1 MKFTEFKIK
10 NFKGIENITINL
22 DKSPN
27 ANIYTLVGLNES
39 GKTTILDAINFFTPR
54 DKDIS
59 ALELPG
65 ATIKDY
71 NSLIPI
77 SRRDNFN
84 GTITIEV
91 TLKLDDIDL
100 QKINEFTVAKTPFRK
115 VRTREGTG
123 YTLKYYN
130 HYKYKDSKFTDLDSL
145 WSGFEGW
152 LKIDQR
158 KKYIRIKDELHSGA
172 NLELAGFCRKLIPS
186 ILYFPNFLFDF
197 PSKILLQTNEEPTAK
212 EKFYR
217 DLIQDI
223 LYSLENDT
231 NIETHLI
238 DRIKSGDAHDKKS
251 LDRLLQLMERK
262 VTEVVFKSWNK
273 IFKREIKDTKIAIN
287 YNTDAKGLSFLEFD
301 IEAQDGIYN
310 INERSLGFR
319 WFFTFLLFTQFRPFR
334 KDTPKNIIF
343 LFDEPASN
351 LHSSAQKQLLKSFEN
366 LGHDIKII
374 YTTHSHHLINPN
386 WLESTY
392 VVKNEGVELEAP
404 ESNSPKKTNI
414 LIEPYRDFVM
424 RHPHNTAYFQPI
436 LDVLDY
442 TPSNLESLRNC
453 VFLEGKNDYYTL
465 AYFNEVIHNNK
476 YKLNLA
482 PSTGS
487 GNLDTLISLY
497 IGWGKE
503 FLILLDSD
511 NEGHKQ
517 KNRYNEKFGKLSEQ
531 RTYTLQDIDPT
542 WVKKDL
548 EKLFDD
554 SEALKFQQTSYPDS
568 TDYNKILF
576 NRTFQESL
584 INKREFDFTQQTKD
598 NIEKILMFLSEK
610 INSLKNT

>member
-1 MKFTEFKIK
+1 M
-10 NFKGIENITINL
+10 NFKGIEDITLNL

-39 GKTTILDAINFFTPR
+39 GKTTILEAINFFNPS
-54 DKDIS
+54 DEGSS
-59 ALELPG
+59 ALDLPG

-84 GTITIEV
+84 DEITIQV
-91 TLKLDDIDL
+91 TLKLDVDDL
-100 QKINEFTVAKTPFRK
+100 QKINKFTAANTKFSK
-115 VRTREGTG
+115 VKKVD
-123 YTLKYYN
+123 TLKYYRN
-130 HYKYKDSKFTDLDSL
+130 YKFKDSKFTELDSR
-145 WSGFEGW
+145 WSGFVGR
-152 LKIDQR
+152 LKTGKNR
-158 KKYIRIKDELHSGA
+158 KYIPIRDDS
-172 NLELAGFCRKLIPS
+172 NVELAHFCRGLIPN

-197 PSKILLQTNEEPTAK
+197 PSKIVLETKEEQIPK
-212 EKFYR
+212 EKYYIE
-217 DLIQDI
+217 LIQDI
-223 LYSLENDT
+223 LYSLENNT

-238 DRIKSGDAHDKKS
+238 DRIKSEEAHDKKS

-262 VTEVVFKSWNK
+262 VTEVVFEAWNK
-273 IFKREIKDTKIAIN
+273 MLKREIKDTKIAIN
-287 YNTDAKGLSFLEFD
+287 YNIDAEGLPFLEFD
-301 IEAQDGIYN
+301 IEARDGIYN

-319 WFFTFLLFTQFRPFR
+319 WFFTFLLFTHFRPFR
-334 KDTPKNIIF
+334 KDSPKNIIF

-351 LHSSAQKQLLKSFEN
+351 LHSSAQKQLLKSFEK

-392 VVKNEGVELEAP
+392 VVKNEGIELEAP

-424 RHPHNTAYFQPI
+424 KHPHNTAYFQPI

-442 TPSNLESLRNC
+442 SPSNLENVPNC

-465 AYFNEVIHNNK
+465 TYFNEVIFNNK
-476 YKLNLA
+476 YELNLA

-503 FLILLDSD
+503 FIILLDSD
-511 NEGHKQ
+511 KAGNNQ
-517 KNRYNEKFGKLSEQ
+517 KYRYIKKFGIIVEQ
-531 RTYTLQDIDPT
+531 RIYTLEDINQT
-542 WVKKDL
+542 WVQKGS
-548 EKLFDD
+548 EKLFEN

-568 TDYNKILF
+568 TKYNKTHF
-576 NRTFQESL
+576 NRTIQESL
-584 INKREFDFTQQTKD
+584 INKRDFNFSQEMKD
-598 NIEKILMFLSEK
+598 NIEKILVFLTEK
-610 INSLKNT
+610 INSR

>member
-10 NFKGIENITINL
+10 NFKGIEDITINL

-39 GKTTILDAINFFTPR
+39 GKTTILEAINFFNPS
-54 DKDIS
+54 DEGSS
-59 ALELPG
+59 ALDLPG
-65 ATIKDY
+65 ATIKDF

-84 GTITIEV
+84 DEIKIQV
-91 TLKLDDIDL
+91 TLKLDVDDL
-100 QKINEFTVAKTPFRK
+100 QKINKFTAANTKFSK
-115 VRTREGTG
+115 VKKVD
-123 YTLKYYN
+123 TLKYYRN
-130 HYKYKDSKFTDLDSL
+130 YKFKDSKFTELNSR
-145 WSGFEGW
+145 WSGFVGR
-152 LKIDQR
+152 LKTGKNR
-158 KKYIRIKDELHSGA
+158 KYIPIRDDSNVELVH
-172 NLELAGFCRKLIPS
+172 FCHGLIPS

-197 PSKILLQTNEEPTAK
+197 PSKIVLEAK
-212 EKFYR
+212 EEQTPKEKYYIE
-217 DLIQDI
+217 LIQDI

-238 DRIKSGDAHDKKS
+238 DRIKSVDAHDKRS
-251 LDRLLQLMERK
+251 LARLLQLMERK
-262 VTEVVFKSWNK
+262 VTEVVFEAWNK
-273 IFKREIKDTKIAIN
+273 MLKREIKDTKIAIN
-287 YNTDAKGLSFLEFD
+287 YNTDAEGLAFLEFD

-319 WFFTFLLFTQFRPFR
+319 WFFTFLLFTHFRPFR
-334 KDTPKNIIF
+334 KDGPKNIIF

-351 LHSSAQKQLLKSFEN
+351 LHSSAQKQLLKSFEK

-392 VVKNEGVELEAP
+392 VVKNEGIELEAP
-404 ESNSPKKTNI
+404 ESNSPKKTNV

-442 TPSNLESLRNC
+442 SPSNLENVPNC

-465 AYFNEVIHNNK
+465 TYFNEVIFNNK
-476 YKLNLA
+476 YELNLA

-503 FLILLDSD
+503 FIILLDSD
-511 NEGHKQ
+511 KAGNNQ
-517 KNRYNEKFGKLSEQ
+517 KYRYIKKFGIIVEQ
-531 RTYTLQDIDPT
+531 RIYTLEDINQT
-542 WVKKDL
+542 WVKKGS
-548 EKLFDD
+548 EKLFEN

-568 TDYNKILF
+568 TKYNKTHF
-576 NRTFQESL
+576 NRTIQESL
-584 INKREFDFTQQTKD
+584 INKRDFNFSQETKD
-598 NIEKILMFLSEK
+598 NIEKILAFLTEK
-610 INSLKNT
+610 INSH

>member
-10 NFKGIENITINL
+10 NFKGIENITLNL

-39 GKTTILDAINFFTPR
+39 GKTTILEAINFFNPS
-54 DKDIS
+54 DKDLS

-84 GTITIEV
+84 GEITIQV
-91 TLKLDDIDL
+91 TLKLDVDDL
-100 QKINEFTVAKTPFRK
+100 QKINEFTAAHTKFSK
-115 VRTREGTG
+115 VKKVD
-123 YTLKYYN
+123 TLKYYRN
-130 HYKYKDSKFTDLDSL
+130 YKFKDSKFTELNSR
-145 WSGFEGW
+145 WSGFVGM
-152 LKIDQR
+152 LKTR
-158 KKYIRIKDELHSGA
+158 KNRKYIGIRDDS
-172 NLELAGFCRKLIPS
+172 NVELAHFCHELIPS

-197 PSKILLQTNEEPTAK
+197 PSKILLETKEESTHK
-212 EKFYR
+212 ENFYIE
-217 DLIQDI
+217 LIQDI
-223 LYSLENDT
+223 LYSLENNT
-231 NIETHLI
+231 NIKTHLI
-238 DRIKSGDAHDKKS
+238 DRIKSGDAYDKKNLS
-251 LDRLLQLMERK
+251 RLLQLMERK
-262 VTEVVFKSWNK
+262 VTEVVFEAWNK
-273 IFKREIKDTKIAIN
+273 MLKREIKDTKIAIN
-287 YNTDAKGLSFLEFD
+287 YSTDAEGLPFLEFD
-301 IEAQDGIYN
+301 IEARDGIYN

-319 WFFTFLLFTQFRPFR
+319 WFFMFLLFTHFRPFR
-334 KDTPKNIIF
+334 KEGPKNIIF

-392 VVKNEGVELEAP
+392 VVKNEGIELEAP

-442 TPSNLESLRNC
+442 SPSNLENVPNC

-465 AYFNEVIHNNK
+465 TYFNEVIFNNK
-476 YKLNLA
+476 YELNLA

-503 FLILLDSD
+503 FIILLDSD
-511 NEGHKQ
+511 KAGNNQ
-517 KNRYNEKFGKLSEQ
+517 KSRYIKKFGIIVEQ
-531 RTYTLQDIDPT
+531 RIYTLEDINQT
-542 WVKKDL
+542 WVKKGS
-548 EKLFDD
+548 EKLFEN

-568 TDYNKILF
+568 TKYNKTHF
-576 NRTFQESL
+576 NRTIQESL
-584 INKREFDFTQQTKD
+584 INKRDFNFSQETKD
-598 NIEKILMFLSEK
+598 NIEKILVFLTEK
-610 INSLKNT
+610 INSR

>member
-39 GKTTILDAINFFTPR
+39 GKTTILEAINFFNPS
-54 DKDIS
+54 DEGSS
-59 ALELPG
+59 ALDLPG
-65 ATIKDY
+65 ATIKDV

-84 GTITIEV
+84 DEIKIQV
-91 TLKLDDIDL
+91 TLKLDVDDL
-100 QKINEFTVAKTPFRK
+100 QKINEFTAANTNFSK
-115 VRTREGTG
+115 VKKVD
-123 YTLKYYN
+123 TLEYYRN
-130 HYKYKDSKFTDLDSL
+130 YKFKDSEFTEYNPT
-145 WSGFEGW
+145 WSGFNGR
-152 LKIDQR
+152 LK
-158 KKYIRIKDELHSGA
+158 KGNKSKYIRIKDDSNAKLSH
-172 NLELAGFCRKLIPS
+172 FCHGLIPS

-197 PSKILLQTNEEPTAK
+197 PSKIVLETKEEQTPK
-212 EKFYR
+212 EKYYIE
-217 DLIQDI
+217 LIQDI
-223 LYSLENDT
+223 LYSLENNT

-238 DRIKSGDAHDKKS
+238 DRIKSEEAHDKKS

-262 VTEVVFKSWNK
+262 VTEVVFEAWNK
-273 IFKREIKDTKIAIN
+273 MLKREIKDTKIAIN
-287 YNTDAKGLSFLEFD
+287 YNIDAEGLPFLEFD
-301 IEAQDGIYN
+301 IEARDGIYN

-319 WFFTFLLFTQFRPFR
+319 WFFTFLLFTHFRPFR
-334 KDTPKNIIF
+334 KDSPKNIIF

-351 LHSSAQKQLLKSFEN
+351 LHSSAQKQLLKSFEK

-392 VVKNEGVELEAP
+392 VVKNEGIELEAP

-424 RHPHNTAYFQPI
+424 KHPHNTAYFQPI

-442 TPSNLESLRNC
+442 SPSNLENVPNC

-465 AYFNEVIHNNK
+465 TYFNEVIFNNK
-476 YKLNLA
+476 YELNLA

-503 FLILLDSD
+503 FIILLDSD
-511 NEGHKQ
+511 KAGNNQ
-517 KNRYNEKFGKLSEQ
+517 KYRYIKKFGIIVEQ
-531 RTYTLQDIDPT
+531 RIYTLEDINQT
-542 WVKKDL
+542 WVQKGS
-548 EKLFDD
+548 EKLFEN

-568 TDYNKILF
+568 TKYNKTHF
-576 NRTFQESL
+576 NRTIQESL
-584 INKREFDFTQQTKD
+584 INKRDFNFSQETKD
-598 NIEKILMFLSEK
+598 NIEKILVFLTEK
-610 INSLKNT
+610 INSH

>member
-39 GKTTILDAINFFTPR
+39 GKTTILEAINFFNPR
-54 DKDIS
+54 DKGLS

-65 ATIKDY
+65 ATIKDF

-84 GTITIEV
+84 DEITIEV
-91 TLKLDDIDL
+91 TLKLDKDDL
-100 QKINEFTVAKTPFRK
+100 KKINEFTENNTPFRN
-115 VRTREGTG
+115 VSQVNS
-123 YTLKYYN
+123 LKYYN
-130 HYKYKDSKFTDLDSL
+130 NYKFKDSKFTNLDSR
-145 WSGFEGW
+145 WSGFRGL
-152 LKIDQR
+152 LKTKKQ
-158 KKYIRIKDELHSGA
+158 KKYIDITDKLHSNA
-172 NLELAGFCRKLIPS
+172 NIKLARFCHGLIPS
-186 ILYFPNFLFDF
+186 ILFFPNFLFDF
-197 PSKILLQTNEEPTAK
+197 PSKIFLETKAEPTPK
-212 EKFYR
+212 EKYYTE
-217 DLIQDI
+217 LIQDI
-223 LYSLENDT
+223 LNSLENNT

-238 DRIKSGDAHDKKS
+238 DRIKSGDAHDKKT

-262 VTEVVFKSWNK
+262 VTEVVFEAWNK
-273 IFKREIKDTKIAIN
+273 MLKREIKDTKIAIN
-287 YNTDAKGLSFLEFD
+287 YNTDAEGLPFLEFD

-319 WFFTFLLFTQFRPFR
+319 WFFTFLLFTHFRPFR
-334 KDTPKNIIF
+334 KDGPKNIIF

-351 LHSSAQKQLLKSFEN
+351 LHSSAQKQLLKSFEK

-392 VVKNEGVELEAP
+392 VVKNEGIELEAP

-442 TPSNLESLRNC
+442 SPSNLENVPNC

-465 AYFNEVIHNNK
+465 TYFNEVIFNNK
-476 YKLNLA
+476 YELNLA

-497 IGWGKE
+497 VGWGKE

-511 NEGHKQ
+511 KAGNNQ
-517 KNRYNEKFGKLSEQ
+517 KSRYIEKYGIIVEQ
-531 RTYTLQDIDPT
+531 RIYTLEDINQT
-542 WVKKDL
+542 WVKKGM
-548 EKLFDD
+548 EKLFEN

-568 TDYNKILF
+568 TKYNKTHF
-576 NRTFQESL
+576 NRTIQESL
-584 INKREFDFTQQTKD
+584 INKRDFNFSQETKD
-598 NIEKILMFLSEK
+598 NIGKILVLLTEK
-610 INSLKNT
+610 INSR

>member
-10 NFKGIENITINL
+10 NFKGIEDITINL

-39 GKTTILDAINFFTPR
+39 GKTTILEAINFFNPS
-54 DKDIS
+54 DEGLS

-84 GTITIEV
+84 DVITIQV
-91 TLKLDDIDL
+91 TLKLDVDDL
-100 QKINEFTVAKTPFRK
+100 QKINEFTAAHTKFSK
-115 VRTREGTG
+115 VKKVD
-123 YTLKYYN
+123 TLKYYRD
-130 HYKYKDSKFTDLDSL
+130 YKFKDSKFTELDSK
-145 WSGFEGW
+145 WTGFVGK
-152 LKIDQR
+152 LKTGKKR
-158 KKYIRIKDELHSGA
+158 KYIHIRGDSNIKLSH
-172 NLELAGFCRKLIPS
+172 FCHRLIPS
-186 ILYFPNFLFDF
+186 ILFFPNFLFDF
-197 PSKILLQTNEEPTAK
+197 PSKIVLETKEEQTPK
-212 EKFYR
+212 EKYYIE
-217 DLIQDI
+217 LIQDI
-223 LYSLENDT
+223 LYSLENNT
-231 NIETHLI
+231 NIQTHLI

-262 VTEVVFKSWNK
+262 VTEVVFEAWNK
-273 IFKREIKDTKIAIN
+273 MLKREIKDTKIAIN
-287 YNTDAKGLSFLEFD
+287 YSTDAEGLPFLEFD

-310 INERSLGFR
+310 INEKSLGFR
-319 WFFTFLLFTQFRPFR
+319 WFFTFLLFTHFRPFR
-334 KDTPKNIIF
+334 KEGPKNIIF

-374 YTTHSHHLINPN
+374 YATHSHHLINPN

-392 VVKNEGVELEAP
+392 VVKNEGIELEAP

-424 RHPHNTAYFQPI
+424 KHPHNTAYFQPI

-442 TPSNLESLRNC
+442 SPSNLENLPNC

-465 AYFNEVIHNNK
+465 AYFNEVIFNNK
-476 YKLNLA
+476 YELNLA

-503 FLILLDSD
+503 FIILLDSD
-511 NEGHKQ
+511 KAGKNQ
-517 KNRYNEKFGKLSEQ
+517 KSRYIEKFGIIVEQ
-531 RTYTLQDIDPT
+531 RIYTLENINQT
-542 WVKKDL
+542 WVKTGL
-548 EKLFDD
+548 EKLFENA
-554 SEALKFQQTSYPDS
+554 EALKFQQTSYPDS
-568 TDYNKILF
+568 TKYNKTHF
-576 NRTFQESL
+576 NRTIQESL
-584 INKREFDFTQQTKD
+584 INKRDFNFSQGMKD
-598 NIEKILMFLSEK
+598 NIEKILVFLTEK
-610 INSLKNT
+610 INSR

>member
-1 MKFTEFKIK
+1 M
-10 NFKGIENITINL
+10 NFKGIEDITLNL

-27 ANIYTLVGLNES
+27 ANIYTFVGLNES
-39 GKTTILDAINFFTPR
+39 GKTTILEAINFFNPS
-54 DKDIS
+54 DEGSS
-59 ALELPG
+59 ALDLPG

-84 GTITIEV
+84 DEIKIQV
-91 TLKLDDIDL
+91 TLKLDVDDL
-100 QKINEFTVAKTPFRK
+100 QKINKFTAANTKFSK
-115 VRTREGTG
+115 VKKVD
-123 YTLKYYN
+123 TLIYYRS
-130 HYKYKDSKFTDLDSL
+130 YKFKDSKFTELESR
-145 WSGFEGW
+145 WSGFVGM
-152 LKIDQR
+152 LKTGKNR
-158 KKYIRIKDELHSGA
+158 KYIPIRDDSNVKLSH
-172 NLELAGFCRKLIPS
+172 FCHGLIPS

-197 PSKILLQTNEEPTAK
+197 PSKIVLEAK
-212 EKFYR
+212 EEQTPKEKYYIE
-217 DLIQDI
+217 LIQDI

-262 VTEVVFKSWNK
+262 VTEVVFEAWNK
-273 IFKREIKDTKIAIN
+273 MLKREIKDTKIAIK
-287 YNTDAKGLSFLEFD
+287 YNIDAEGLAFLEFD

-319 WFFTFLLFTQFRPFR
+319 WFFTFLLFTHFRPFR
-334 KDTPKNIIF
+334 KDGPKNIIF

-351 LHSSAQKQLLKSFEN
+351 LHSSAQKQLLKSFEK

-392 VVKNEGVELEAP
+392 VVKNEGIELEAP

-442 TPSNLESLRNC
+442 SPSNLENVPNC

-465 AYFNEVIHNNK
+465 TYFNEVIFNNK
-476 YKLNLA
+476 YELNLA

-503 FLILLDSD
+503 FIILLDSD
-511 NEGHKQ
+511 KAGNNQ
-517 KNRYNEKFGKLSEQ
+517 KSRYIKKFGIIVEQ
-531 RTYTLQDIDPT
+531 RIYTLEDINQT
-542 WVKKDL
+542 WVKKGS
-548 EKLFDD
+548 EKLFEN

-568 TDYNKILF
+568 TKYNKTHF
-576 NRTFQESL
+576 NRTIQESL
-584 INKREFDFTQQTKD
+584 INKRDFNFSQETKD
-598 NIEKILMFLSEK
+598 NIEKILVFLIEK
-610 INSLKNT
+610 INSR